1 MNKWPFLLKMH
12 KENNE
17 QCREKS
23 EKLCKVKMAGES
35 DRTPVI
41 DRTEYC
47 NFL

>member
-23 EKLCKVKMAGES
+23 EKLYKVKRASES
-35 DRTPVI
+35 NRTR
-41 DRTEYC
+41 DYH
-47 NFL
+47 